1 MPRLQTGDIVLGDGV
16 WIGPRN
22 TNYVEMIMTDD
33 SLRSQ
38 STSRHNKYYD
48 AKPFEFPM
56 LYEVENNIRVQL
68 DDPVSTY
75 AMYQTDSYAQRY
87 GKK

>member
-1 MPRLQTGDIVLGDGV
+1 
-16 WIGPRN
+16 
-22 TNYVEMIMTDD
+22 
-33 SLRSQ
+33 
-38 STSRHNKYYD
+38 
-48 AKPFEFPM
+48 M